1 MSAGPQALDAE
12 ELRRVCEVVYRRTG
26 MTYGEA
32 KRYFVERRVLDHMA
46 RSNSGSFAAYMTL
59 LRWDE
64 GEVERLI
71 NSFTVNETY
80 FYREEHQLRCLG
92 GSILPEIVGG
102 RRPGDLVRIWSFPC
116 ATGEEPYSI
125 ALWLLE
131 NWRLVD
137 AYNVEIVGSD
147 VDTEALAAAAQG
159 IYGERALSRLPAGVV
174 AGYFEPPAD
183 GLRRIIA
190 DIRESV
196 KLTRAN
202 LVDAASHGGAGPVRR
217 RVLPQRAHL
226 FRRGGAARRRPP
238 PLRRPEP
245 RRLPVSRPHG
255 IHGPHL
261 GRVRGAALRG
271 GDRLPAPAGRLMEDL
286 LEEFLIEGRELV
298 QAAGDDLLALERAP
312 GDAARLDGAFRAVH
326 TLKGGA
332 ALFADLAPMVRAL
345 HAAED
350 LLGALQG
357 GTAAGCPARARR
369 RPGPRRRLRGLAR
382 RGRGDRHPAGRR
394 RGGECRPR
402 RRAER
407 HVAGRSARARLAAP

>member
-202 LVDAASHGGAGPVRR
+202 LVDAASMAEQGRFDVVFCRN
-217 RVLPQRAHL
+217 VLIYFDEA
-226 FRRGGAARRRPP
+226 
-238 PLRRPEP
+238 
-245 RRLPVSRPHG
+245 
-255 IHGPHL
+255 
-261 GRVRGAALRG
+261 
-271 GDRLPAPAGRLMEDL
+271 
-286 LEEFLIEGRELV
+286 
-298 QAAGDDLLALERAP
+298 
-312 GDAARLDGAFRAVH
+312 
-326 TLKGGA
+326 
-332 ALFADLAPMVRAL
+332 
-345 HAAED
+345 
-350 LLGALQG
+350 
-357 GTAAGCPARARR
+357 
-369 RPGPRRRLRGLAR
+369 
-382 RGRGDRHPAGRR
+382 
-394 RGGECRPR
+394 
-402 RRAER
+402 
-407 HVAGRSARARLAAP
+407 ARLAAARYLFDALNPGGFLCLGHTESMARISDVFAVRRFEEAIVYQRPPAA